1 MLAGNAPCTSMPRG
15 ARRAGVRIEEITSLG
30 ELESLREEWSAL
42 WKRCPDATPFQAPA
56 WTIAWARHFA
66 PDRTRALAVRR
77 GGFLTAMVP
86 FFTWN
91 QAVLLAGTGPTD
103 YCDGLFAPGH
113 HDLATHVLGALV
125 TVGQHGSLRVD
136 LQQLRADSPLL
147 QATTPNGCLEELHEG
162 DACPVARLSGC
173 DGLGEI
179 SRERLTK
186 LGRLQRRLLHS
197 TEWVSCRGTGQDI
210 QEAAETM
217 QRLHT
222 RRWQSRGSPG
232 VLADPLMR
240 AFMRTVMLDLSA
252 AGILHLTQLK
262 VENRAVAIVFALRS
276 GRAAYYYLGG
286 FDPAWSHA
294 SPGTL
299 AILAT
304 MKQAAAAGAHEFH
317 FLRGSEPYKYHLGA
331 RDRPTYR
338 RVLSTSAAAS
348 P

>member
-1 MLAGNAPCTSMPRG
+1 
-15 ARRAGVRIEEITSLG
+15 
-30 ELESLREEWSAL
+30 
-42 WKRCPDATPFQAPA
+42 
-56 WTIAWARHFA
+56 
-66 PDRTRALAVRR
+66 
-77 GGFLTAMVP
+77 MVP

-91 QAVLLAGTGPTD
+91 QAVLLGGTGPTD

-113 HDLATHVLGALV
+113 HELATQVLGALLS
-125 TVGQHGSLRVD
+125 VGEHGSLRVD
-136 LQQLRADSPLL
+136 LQQLRVDSPLL
-147 QATTPNGCLEELHEG
+147 KAPAPSGCLVELHEG
-162 DACPVARLSGC
+162 DPCPVARLSGS

-179 SRERLTK
+179 SRERLKK
-186 LGRLQRRLLHS
+186 LDRLQRRLHS
-197 TEWVSCRGTGQDI
+197 AEWVSGGGTEQDLE
-210 QEAAETM
+210 EAAETL

-222 RRWQSRGSPG
+222 RRWQTRGCPG

-252 AGILHLTQLK
+252 AGFLHLTQLK
-262 VENRAVAIVFALRS
+262 VENRVVAIVFALRN

-304 MKQAAAAGAHEFH
+304 MKQAAAAGAREFH
-317 FLRGSEPYKYHLGA
+317 FLRGSEPYKYNLGA

-338 RVLSTSAAAS
+338 RVLSNPAAAS

>member
-1 MLAGNAPCTSMPRG
+1 
-15 ARRAGVRIEEITSLG
+15 
-30 ELESLREEWSAL
+30 
-42 WKRCPDATPFQAPA
+42 
-56 WTIAWARHFA
+56 
-66 PDRTRALAVRR
+66 
-77 GGFLTAMVP
+77 MVP
-86 FFTWN
+86 FFTWK

-113 HDLATHVLGALV
+113 LDLVTHVLGALV
-125 TVGQHGSLRVD
+125 SVGQHGSLRLD
-136 LQQLRADSPLL
+136 LQQLRADSQLL
-147 QATTPNGCLEELHEG
+147 QAPIPNGCSEELHEG
-162 DACPVARLSGC
+162 DPCPVARLSGS

-179 SRERLTK
+179 SRERLKK
-186 LGRLQRRLLHS
+186 LGRLQRQLHS
-197 TEWVSCRGTGQDI
+197 TEEVSGRGTEQELE
-210 QEAAETM
+210 EAAETL

-222 RRWQSRGSPG
+222 RRWQSRGCPG
-232 VLADPLMR
+232 ALADPLMR
-240 AFMRTVMLDLSA
+240 AFLRTVILELSA
-252 AGILHLTQLK
+252 AGFLQLTQLK
-262 VENRAVAIVFALRS
+262 VENRTAAIVLALRS

-304 MKQAAAAGAHEFH
+304 MRQAAAAGAHEFH

-338 RVLSTSAAAS
+338 RVLSNSSAVS

>member
-1 MLAGNAPCTSMPRG
+1 
-15 ARRAGVRIEEITSLG
+15 V
-30 ELESLREEWSAL
+30 
-42 WKRCPDATPFQAPA
+42 
-56 WTIAWARHFA
+56 
-66 PDRTRALAVRR
+66 VRR
-77 GGFLTAMVP
+77 RGILTAIVP

-91 QAVLLAGTGPTD
+91 QSVLLAGTGPTD

-113 HDLATHVLGALV
+113 HDLVTHILGALV
-125 TVGQHGSLRVD
+125 SVGQHGSLRVD

-147 QATTPNGCLEELHEG
+147 QAPLPNGCLEALHEG
-162 DACPVARLSGC
+162 DPCPVARLSGS
-173 DGLGEI
+173 DGLGEV
-179 SRERLTK
+179 SHERLKK
-186 LGRLQRRLLHS
+186 LRRLQRLLHS
-197 TEWVSCRGTGQDI
+197 TEWVSGRGNEQELE
-210 QEAAETM
+210 EAAETLE
-217 QRLHT
+217 RLHT
-222 RRWQSRGSPG
+222 RRWQSRGCAG

-240 AFMRTVMLDLSA
+240 AFMRTVMLDLSS
-252 AGILHLTQLK
+252 AGLLQLTRLK
-262 VENRAVAIVFALRS
+262 VENRTVAIVFALRS

-331 RDRPTYR
+331 RNRPTYR
-338 RVLSTSAAAS
+338 RVLSNPAAVS

>member
-1 MLAGNAPCTSMPRG
+1 
-15 ARRAGVRIEEITSLG
+15 
-30 ELESLREEWSAL
+30 
-42 WKRCPDATPFQAPA
+42 
-56 WTIAWARHFA
+56 
-66 PDRTRALAVRR
+66 
-77 GGFLTAMVP
+77 MVP

-91 QAVLLAGTGPTD
+91 QEVLLAGTGPTD

-125 TVGQHGSLRVD
+125 GVGQHRSLRVD
-136 LQQLRADSPLL
+136 LQQLRVDSLL
-147 QATTPNGCLEELHEG
+147 LKAPAPKGCLEELYEG
-162 DACPVARLSGC
+162 DPCPVARLSGS

-179 SRERLTK
+179 SRERLKK
-186 LGRLQRRLLHS
+186 LGRLERLLDRA
-197 TEWVSCRGTGQDI
+197 EWVSARGTEQDLE
-210 QEAAETM
+210 EAAETL

-222 RRWQSRGSPG
+222 RRWQSRGCLG

-252 AGILHLTQLK
+252 AGFLRLTQLN
-262 VENRAVAIVFALRS
+262 VENRAVAIVFALQS

-299 AILAT
+299 AILTT
-304 MKQAAAAGAHEFH
+304 MKQAAAAGAQEFH

-331 RDRPTYR
+331 RDVPTYR
-338 RVLSTSAAAS
+338 RVISNSTAAS